1 MALQENSRNTISG
14 IYSYHNADCVSQ
26 TSVNG
31 DIGLEIGS
39 IRVMR
44 FSKRDGSFDDH
55 FHNE

>member
-1 MALQENSRNTISG
+1 MAFTVTIVQ
-14 IYSYHNADCVSQ
+14 IVSW

-44 FSKRDGSFDDH
+44 FFKRDGSFDDQV
-55 FHNE
+55 HNE